1 MPLAVS
7 RTAQIGDLSCALEA
21 AAARGEAP
29 GAVGAQRR
37 IVPGVGSSGST
48 EARRRAVNRFLGS
61 IAIQALFSARPIAAV
76 ERKLVDNEITLP
88 ARE

>member
-1 MPLAVS
+1 M
-7 RTAQIGDLSCALEA
+7 
-21 AAARGEAP
+21 
-29 GAVGAQRR
+29 
-37 IVPGVGSSGST
+37 
-48 EARRRAVNRFLGS
+48 NRLLGS